1 MKAVRFVLHY
11 FLRHK
16 AHFAL
21 MLLVAVAGTLFGTL
35 LPMVTGRVV
44 ERVFQNKDQAY
55 ILPGIAL
62 VIACLFLREALN
74 AARVCINNTLE
85 QKVLLAL
92 RRDLHERLMALQ
104 VSYYDTR
111 RSGDIAG
118 RVTTEVNNVERVVI
132 DGTEQGL
139 LAVISFVAMTVV
151 MFWLQPVLAL
161 VVLVPPVI
169 LAGFDRWYLK
179 RRAGLWKAVRE
190 AEADMNS
197 QLIEDIAGIRLIH
210 GFGLRRRRA
219 AMFDAKSALFSQ
231 RTLRGMFLYAFYAPT
246 GTFVNHT
253 GLYIMVGV
261 GGWMFTQGKIGFGAF
276 FTFFMYAQM
285 MLDPLTRL
293 KNLADMIAGA
303 KSSGDRVMEVIE
315 HPLEIADPKHPKSFP
330 SGAQE
335 VRYESVKFGYA
346 GRDAVLED
354 FNLVLPKGTV
364 TALVGRTGA
373 GKSTVTSLLLRYYDA
388 TGGAVTVGGTDVREF
403 TLDDLRAHI
412 GYVPQDPFLFDGT
425 VEDNLRVAK
434 PDATEAEI
442 REALEGARAWEFVE
456 RMPAGMKTAIGERGV
471 RLSQGEKQRITIARV
486 MLKNPRLLILDE
498 ATASVDTVTERKI
511 QEAVDNLTKDR
522 TTIVIAH
529 RLSTV
534 RRADNIVV
542 LEHGKILEQGTH
554 AELLAKDG
562 AYARLWEIQADAIPA
577 G

>member
-1 MKAVRFVLHY
+1 MKAVRFVLRY

-21 MLLVAVAGTLFGTL
+21 MLFVAVGGTLFESA
-35 LPMVTGRVV
+35 LPPVIGAVM
-44 ERVFQNKDQAY
+44 EHVFQLKEQAY

-62 VIACLFLREALN
+62 VIACLFFREALN

-85 QKVLLAL
+85 QKVLVAL
-92 RRDLHERLMALQ
+92 RRDLHARLMALQ

-139 LAVISFVAMTVV
+139 LAVISFVSISAV

-161 VVLVPPVI
+161 IVLVPPLI
-169 LAGFDRWYLK
+169 LVVFDRWHLK
-179 RRAGLWKAVRE
+179 RRARLWKEVRE

-219 AMFDAKSALFSQ
+219 ELFTEKSGLLSQ
-231 RTLRGMFLYAFYAPT
+231 RTLRGMFQYAFYAPT
-246 GTFVNHT
+246 GTFVSLS
-253 GLYIMVGV
+253 GLYAMVGV
-261 GGWMFTQGKIGFGAF
+261 GGWMFIQGRIGFGAF
-276 FTFFMYAQM
+276 MTFFLYAQM
-285 MLDPLTRL
+285 MQGPLTRL

-303 KSSGDRVMEVIE
+303 KSSGDRVMELID
-315 HPLEIADPKHPKSFP
+315 HPLEIADPKQPKPFP

-346 GRDAVLED
+346 GRDAVLDD

-364 TALVGRTGA
+364 TALVGQTGA

-434 PDATEAEI
+434 VDATEEEI
-442 REALEGARAWEFVE
+442 RAALEGARAWEFVE
-456 RMPAGMKTAIGERGV
+456 RMPQGIKTPIGERGV

-522 TTIVIAH
+522 TTVVIAH

-554 AELLAKDG
+554 SALLAKNG

-577 G
+577 